1 MFSFILRRIL
11 ISIPVALG
19 VSTLC
24 FMLIHFVP
32 GDPVDIILGE
42 SANVIE
48 KSALRSELG
57 LDQPMLTQYGNFIS
71 GLLQGDLGRSIQS
84 RRPVFQ
90 EIAERIPATLE
101 LTLGAMTL
109 AIFIGIPLGI
119 FAALKQYSGTDNVVM
134 VFGLL
139 GMSMPGFWLGPM
151 LILIFSIQLDWFPVS
166 ERGGLE
172 HLILPAFSLA
182 IALSA
187 IIMRMTRTS
196 MLEVIKED
204 YIRTAKSK
212 GLAGGKIYFK
222 HALRNAL
229 MPIITIIGLQFGALL
244 TGTVITETIFDW
256 PGIGTLFFS
265 AIQERNY
272 PLVQACILTVSLT
285 YVAVNLLVDI
295 AYAAVNPQ
303 VRLK

>member
-1 MFSFILRRIL
+1 
-11 ISIPVALG
+11 
-19 VSTLC
+19 
-24 FMLIHFVP
+24 
-32 GDPVDIILGE
+32 
-42 SANVIE
+42 
-48 KSALRSELG
+48 
-57 LDQPMLTQYGNFIS
+57 
-71 GLLQGDLGRSIQS
+71 
-84 RRPVFQ
+84 
-90 EIAERIPATLE
+90 
-101 LTLGAMTL
+101 
-109 AIFIGIPLGI
+109 
-119 FAALKQYSGTDNVVM
+119 
-134 VFGLL
+134 
-139 GMSMPGFWLGPM
+139 
-151 LILIFSIQLDWFPVS
+151 DWFPVS

-172 HLILPAFSLA
+172 HLVLPAFSLA